1 MTRPRGRTKIVIR
14 ATKVRVFAGS
24 VCQTTVSRGAC
35 NQINLQTFIPDA
47 IMTPSSLPGLLRG
60 TLLGLAA
67 TLLAS
72 TAALAEPGVTSD
84 SIALGQSTTL
94 SGPLGDLGQEVLK
107 GSKAY
112 FDALNAR
119 GGVNG
124 RKIVLTSKDD
134 AYDAKK
140 TVENVEAFINGG
152 ETFALFGT
160 FGTPN
165 NEALIPVAL
174 KAGLPVLVPYTGAPS
189 IRKAELV
196 GVFNLRASYADE
208 AEKLIQHLTTIGFK
222 KIGIAYQN
230 NSFGKEVLAAA
241 TAALEQR
248 KLQPVATASVE
259 NNASDAAAAAT
270 KLLAAQPDALV
281 LGLAGK
287 PTIEVIKNVNQT
299 RKGLQMYAL
308 SVLATAGNLKALGAD
323 GTGVAISQVV
333 PFPSNSTLPIV
344 REYQQA
350 MKAAGV
356 TEFSHLSLEGY
367 VNAKIVTEGLR
378 RAGKNLTRE
387 SLIASMQGIKG
398 LDIGGMEVS
407 FGKGAASASRF
418 VELTVINSQGKLV
431 K

>member
-1 MTRPRGRTKIVIR
+1 MNLPHVTANLRNILVGV
-14 ATKVRVFAGS
+14 ATA
-24 VCQTTVSRGAC
+24 
-35 NQINLQTFIPDA
+35 
-47 IMTPSSLPGLLRG
+47 
-60 TLLGLAA
+60 
-67 TLLAS
+67 LLAS
-72 TAALAEPGVTSD
+72 TSSLAEPGVTND
-84 SIALGQSTTL
+84 AITLGQTTAL

-119 GGVNG
+119 GGING
-124 RKIVLTSKDD
+124 RKIVLISKDD
-134 AYDAKK
+134 AYDPKK
-140 TVENVEAFINGG
+140 TVENVEAFIAGG

-174 KAGLPVLVPYTGAPS
+174 KAGMPVLMPYTGAPS
-189 IRKAELV
+189 IRKPELV

-230 NSFGKEVLAAA
+230 NSFGKEVLTAA

-248 KLQPVATASVE
+248 QLKPVAAVSVE

-287 PTIEVIKNVNQT
+287 PTIEVIKNVNQS

-308 SVLATAGNLKALGAD
+308 SVLATAGNLKALGND
-323 GTGVAISQVV
+323 GSGVAISQVV
-333 PFPSNSTLPIV
+333 PFPSNTVMPLV
-344 REYQQA
+344 RDYQQA

-356 TEFSHLSLEGY
+356 NEFSHLSLEGY
-367 VNAKIVTEGLR
+367 LNARVVAEGIR
-378 RAGKNLTRE
+378 RAGRNLSRE
-387 SLIASMQGIKG
+387 SLITSLQSINRM
-398 LDIGGMEVS
+398 DMGGMEIG
-407 FGKGAASASRF
+407 FGKGASSASKF
-418 VELTVINSQGKLV
+418 VELTVINSQGRLAK
-431 K
+431 

>member
-1 MTRPRGRTKIVIR
+1 MNLPHVTANLRNILVGV
-14 ATKVRVFAGS
+14 ATA
-24 VCQTTVSRGAC
+24 
-35 NQINLQTFIPDA
+35 
-47 IMTPSSLPGLLRG
+47 
-60 TLLGLAA
+60 
-67 TLLAS
+67 LLAS
-72 TAALAEPGVTSD
+72 TSSLAEPGVTND
-84 SIALGQSTTL
+84 AITLGQSTAL

-119 GGVNG
+119 GGING
-124 RKIVLTSKDD
+124 RKIVLIAKDD
-134 AYDAKK
+134 AYDPKI
-140 TVENVEAFINGG
+140 TVENVEAFIAGG

-174 KAGLPVLVPYTGAPS
+174 KAGMPVLMPYTGAPS
-189 IRKAELV
+189 IRKPELV

-230 NSFGKEVLAAA
+230 NSFGKEVLTAA

-248 KLQPVATASVE
+248 QLKPVAAVSVE

-287 PTIEVIKNVNQT
+287 PTIEIIKNVNQS

-308 SVLATAGNLKALGAD
+308 SVLATAGNLKALGND
-323 GTGVAISQVV
+323 GSGVAISQVV
-333 PFPSNSTLPIV
+333 PFPSNTVMPLV
-344 REYQQA
+344 RDYQQA

-356 TEFSHLSLEGY
+356 NEFSHLSLEGY
-367 VNAKIVTEGLR
+367 LNARVVAEGIR
-378 RAGKNLTRE
+378 RAGRNLSRE
-387 SLIASMQGIKG
+387 SLITSLQSINRM
-398 LDIGGMEVS
+398 DMGGMEIG
-407 FGKGAASASRF
+407 FGKGASSASKF
-418 VELTVINSQGKLV
+418 VELTVINSQGRLV

>member
-1 MTRPRGRTKIVIR
+1 MNLPHVTANLRNILVGV
-14 ATKVRVFAGS
+14 ATA
-24 VCQTTVSRGAC
+24 
-35 NQINLQTFIPDA
+35 
-47 IMTPSSLPGLLRG
+47 
-60 TLLGLAA
+60 
-67 TLLAS
+67 LLAS
-72 TAALAEPGVTSD
+72 TSALSEPGVTND
-84 SIALGQSTTL
+84 AITLGQSTAL

-119 GGVNG
+119 GGING
-124 RKIVLTSKDD
+124 RKIVLISKDD
-134 AYDAKK
+134 AYDPKK
-140 TVENVEAFINGG
+140 TVENVEAFIAGG

-174 KAGLPVLVPYTGAPS
+174 KAGMPVLMPYTGAPS
-189 IRKAELV
+189 IRKPELV

-230 NSFGKEVLAAA
+230 NSFGKEVLSAA

-248 KLQPVATASVE
+248 QLKPVAAVSVE

-287 PTIEVIKNVNQT
+287 PTIEVIKNVNQS

-308 SVLATAGNLKALGAD
+308 SVLATAGNLKALGND
-323 GTGVAISQVV
+323 GSGVAISQVV
-333 PFPSNSTLPIV
+333 PFPSNTVMPLV
-344 REYQQA
+344 RDYQQA

-356 TEFSHLSLEGY
+356 NEFSHLSLEGY
-367 VNAKIVTEGLR
+367 LNARVVAEGIR
-378 RAGKNLTRE
+378 RAGRNLSRE
-387 SLIASMQGIKG
+387 SLITSLQSINRM
-398 LDIGGMEVS
+398 DMGGMEIG
-407 FGKGAASASRF
+407 FGKGASSASKF
-418 VELTVINSQGKLV
+418 VELTVINSQGRLV

>member
-1 MTRPRGRTKIVIR
+1 MNLPHVTANLRNILVGV
-14 ATKVRVFAGS
+14 ATA
-24 VCQTTVSRGAC
+24 
-35 NQINLQTFIPDA
+35 
-47 IMTPSSLPGLLRG
+47 
-60 TLLGLAA
+60 
-67 TLLAS
+67 LLAS
-72 TAALAEPGVTSD
+72 TSSLAEPGVTND
-84 SIALGQSTTL
+84 AITLGQTTAL

-119 GGVNG
+119 GGING
-124 RKIVLTSKDD
+124 RKIVLISKDD
-134 AYDAKK
+134 AYDPKK
-140 TVENVEAFINGG
+140 TVENVEAFIAGG

-174 KAGLPVLVPYTGAPS
+174 KAGMPVLMPYTGAPS
-189 IRKAELV
+189 IRKPELV

-208 AEKLIQHLTTIGFK
+208 AEKLIQYLTTIGFK

-230 NSFGKEVLAAA
+230 NSFGKEVLTAA

-248 KLQPVATASVE
+248 QLKPVAAVSVE

-287 PTIEVIKNVNQT
+287 PTIEVIKNVNQS

-308 SVLATAGNLKALGAD
+308 SVLATAGNLKALGND
-323 GTGVAISQVV
+323 GSGVAISQVV
-333 PFPSNSTLPIV
+333 PFPSNTVMPLV
-344 REYQQA
+344 RDYQQA

-356 TEFSHLSLEGY
+356 NEFSHLSLEGY
-367 VNAKIVTEGLR
+367 LNARVVAEGIR
-378 RAGKNLTRE
+378 RAGRNLSRE
-387 SLIASMQGIKG
+387 SLITSLQSINRM
-398 LDIGGMEVS
+398 DMGGMEIG
-407 FGKGAASASRF
+407 FGKGASSASKF
-418 VELTVINSQGKLV
+418 VELTVINSQGRLV

>member
-1 MTRPRGRTKIVIR
+1 M
-14 ATKVRVFAGS
+14 
-24 VCQTTVSRGAC
+24 
-35 NQINLQTFIPDA
+35 NLPHVTA
-47 IMTPSSLPGLLRG
+47 NLRNI
-60 TLLGLAA
+60 LVGLATA
-67 TLLAS
+67 LLAS
-72 TAALAEPGVTSD
+72 TSSLAEPGVTND
-84 SIALGQSTTL
+84 AITLGQTTAL

-119 GGVNG
+119 GGING
-124 RKIVLTSKDD
+124 RKIVLISKDD
-134 AYDAKK
+134 AYDPKK
-140 TVENVEAFINGG
+140 TVENVEAFIAGG

-174 KAGLPVLVPYTGAPS
+174 KAGMPVLMPYTGAPS
-189 IRKAELV
+189 IRKPELV

-230 NSFGKEVLAAA
+230 NSFGKEVLTAA

-248 KLQPVATASVE
+248 QLKPVAAVSVE

-287 PTIEVIKNVNQT
+287 PTIEVIKNVNQS

-308 SVLATAGNLKALGAD
+308 SVLATAGNLKALGND
-323 GTGVAISQVV
+323 GSGVAISQVV
-333 PFPSNSTLPIV
+333 PFPSNTVMPLV
-344 REYQQA
+344 RDYQQA

-356 TEFSHLSLEGY
+356 NEFSHLSLEGY
-367 VNAKIVTEGLR
+367 LNARVVAEGIR
-378 RAGKNLTRE
+378 RAGRNLSRE
-387 SLIASMQGIKG
+387 SLITSLQSINRM
-398 LDIGGMEVS
+398 DMGGMEIG
-407 FGKGAASASRF
+407 FGKGASSASKF
-418 VELTVINSQGKLV
+418 VELTVINSQGRLV

>member
-1 MTRPRGRTKIVIR
+1 MNLPHVTANLRNILVGV
-14 ATKVRVFAGS
+14 ATA
-24 VCQTTVSRGAC
+24 
-35 NQINLQTFIPDA
+35 
-47 IMTPSSLPGLLRG
+47 
-60 TLLGLAA
+60 
-67 TLLAS
+67 LLAS
-72 TAALAEPGVTSD
+72 TSSLAEPGVTND
-84 SIALGQSTTL
+84 AITLGQTTAL

-119 GGVNG
+119 GGING
-124 RKIVLTSKDD
+124 RKIVLISKDD
-134 AYDAKK
+134 AYDPKK
-140 TVENVEAFINGG
+140 TVENVEAFIAGG

-174 KAGLPVLVPYTGAPS
+174 KAGMPVLMPYTGAPS
-189 IRKAELV
+189 IRKPELV

-230 NSFGKEVLAAA
+230 NSFGKEVLTAA

-248 KLQPVATASVE
+248 QLKPVAAVSVE

-287 PTIEVIKNVNQT
+287 PTIEVIKNVNQS

-308 SVLATAGNLKALGAD
+308 SVLATVGNLKALGND
-323 GTGVAISQVV
+323 GSGVAISQVV
-333 PFPSNSTLPIV
+333 PFPSNTVMPLV
-344 REYQQA
+344 RDYQQA

-356 TEFSHLSLEGY
+356 NEFSHLSLEGY
-367 VNAKIVTEGLR
+367 LNARVVAEGIR
-378 RAGKNLTRE
+378 RAGRNLSRE
-387 SLIASMQGIKG
+387 SLITSLQSINRM
-398 LDIGGMEVS
+398 DMGGMEIG
-407 FGKGAASASRF
+407 FGKGASSASKF
-418 VELTVINSQGKLV
+418 VELTVINSQGRLV

>member
-1 MTRPRGRTKIVIR
+1 MNLPHVTANLRNILVGV
-14 ATKVRVFAGS
+14 ATA
-24 VCQTTVSRGAC
+24 
-35 NQINLQTFIPDA
+35 
-47 IMTPSSLPGLLRG
+47 
-60 TLLGLAA
+60 
-67 TLLAS
+67 LLAS
-72 TAALAEPGVTSD
+72 TSSLAEPGVTND
-84 SIALGQSTTL
+84 AITLGQSTAL

-119 GGVNG
+119 GGING
-124 RKIVLTSKDD
+124 RKIVLISKDD
-134 AYDAKK
+134 AYDPKK
-140 TVENVEAFINGG
+140 TVENVEAFIAGG

-174 KAGLPVLVPYTGAPS
+174 KAGMPVLMPYTGAPS
-189 IRKAELV
+189 IRKPELV

-230 NSFGKEVLAAA
+230 NSFGKEVLSAA

-248 KLQPVATASVE
+248 QLKPVAAVSVE

-287 PTIEVIKNVNQT
+287 PTIEVIKNVNQS

-308 SVLATAGNLKALGAD
+308 SVLATAGNLKALGND
-323 GTGVAISQVV
+323 GSGVAISQVV
-333 PFPSNSTLPIV
+333 PFPSNTVMPLV
-344 REYQQA
+344 RDYQQA

-356 TEFSHLSLEGY
+356 NEFSHLSLEGY
-367 VNAKIVTEGLR
+367 LNARVVAEGIR
-378 RAGKNLTRE
+378 RAGRNLSRE
-387 SLIASMQGIKG
+387 SLITSLQSINRM
-398 LDIGGMEVS
+398 DMGGMEIG
-407 FGKGAASASRF
+407 FGKGASSASKF
-418 VELTVINSQGKLV
+418 VELTVINSQGRLV

>member
-1 MTRPRGRTKIVIR
+1 MNLPHVTANLRNILVGV
-14 ATKVRVFAGS
+14 ATA
-24 VCQTTVSRGAC
+24 
-35 NQINLQTFIPDA
+35 
-47 IMTPSSLPGLLRG
+47 
-60 TLLGLAA
+60 
-67 TLLAS
+67 LLAS
-72 TAALAEPGVTSD
+72 TSALAEPGVTND
-84 SIALGQSTTL
+84 AITLGQSTAL

-119 GGVNG
+119 GGING
-124 RKIVLTSKDD
+124 RKIVLISKDD
-134 AYDAKK
+134 AYDPKK
-140 TVENVEAFINGG
+140 TVENVEAFIAGG

-174 KAGLPVLVPYTGAPS
+174 KAGMPVLMPYTGAPS
-189 IRKAELV
+189 IRKPELV

-230 NSFGKEVLAAA
+230 NSFGKEVLTAA

-248 KLQPVATASVE
+248 QLKPVAAVSVE

-287 PTIEVIKNVNQT
+287 PTIEVIKNVNQS

-308 SVLATAGNLKALGAD
+308 SVLATAGNLKALGND
-323 GTGVAISQVV
+323 GSGVAISQVV
-333 PFPSNSTLPIV
+333 PFPSNTVMPLV
-344 REYQQA
+344 RDYQQA

-356 TEFSHLSLEGY
+356 NEFSHLSLEGY
-367 VNAKIVTEGLR
+367 LNARVVAEGIR
-378 RAGKNLTRE
+378 RAGRNLSRE
-387 SLIASMQGIKG
+387 SLITSLQSINRM
-398 LDIGGMEVS
+398 DMGGMEIG
-407 FGKGAASASRF
+407 FGKGASSASKF
-418 VELTVINSQGKLV
+418 VELTVINSQGRLV

>member
-1 MTRPRGRTKIVIR
+1 MNLPHVTANLRNILVGV
-14 ATKVRVFAGS
+14 ATA
-24 VCQTTVSRGAC
+24 
-35 NQINLQTFIPDA
+35 
-47 IMTPSSLPGLLRG
+47 
-60 TLLGLAA
+60 
-67 TLLAS
+67 LLAS
-72 TAALAEPGVTSD
+72 TSALAEPGVTND
-84 SIALGQSTTL
+84 AITLGQTTAL

-119 GGVNG
+119 GGING
-124 RKIVLTSKDD
+124 RKIVLISKDD
-134 AYDAKK
+134 AYDPKK
-140 TVENVEAFINGG
+140 TVENVEAFIAGG

-174 KAGLPVLVPYTGAPS
+174 KAGMPVLMPYTGAPS
-189 IRKAELV
+189 IRKPELV

-230 NSFGKEVLAAA
+230 NSFGKEVLTAA

-248 KLQPVATASVE
+248 QLKPVAAVSVE

-287 PTIEVIKNVNQT
+287 PTIEVIKNVNQS

-308 SVLATAGNLKALGAD
+308 SVLATAGNLKALGND
-323 GTGVAISQVV
+323 GSGVAISQVV
-333 PFPSNSTLPIV
+333 PFPSNTVMPLV
-344 REYQQA
+344 RDYQQA

-356 TEFSHLSLEGY
+356 NEFSHLSLEGY
-367 VNAKIVTEGLR
+367 LNARVVAEGIR
-378 RAGKNLTRE
+378 RAGRNLSRE
-387 SLIASMQGIKG
+387 SLITSLQSINRM
-398 LDIGGMEVS
+398 DMGGMEIG
-407 FGKGAASASRF
+407 FGKGASSASKF
-418 VELTVINSQGKLV
+418 VELTVINSQGRLV

>member
-1 MTRPRGRTKIVIR
+1 MNIPHVTANLRNILVGV
-14 ATKVRVFAGS
+14 ATA
-24 VCQTTVSRGAC
+24 
-35 NQINLQTFIPDA
+35 
-47 IMTPSSLPGLLRG
+47 
-60 TLLGLAA
+60 
-67 TLLAS
+67 LLAS
-72 TAALAEPGVTSD
+72 TSSLAEPGVTND
-84 SIALGQSTTL
+84 AITLGQSTAL

-119 GGVNG
+119 GGING
-124 RKIVLTSKDD
+124 RKIVLISKDD
-134 AYDAKK
+134 AYDPKK
-140 TVENVEAFINGG
+140 TVENVEAFIAGG

-174 KAGLPVLVPYTGAPS
+174 KAGMPVLMPYTGAPS
-189 IRKAELV
+189 IRKPELV

-230 NSFGKEVLAAA
+230 NSFGKEVLTAA

-248 KLQPVATASVE
+248 QLKPVAAVSVE

-287 PTIEVIKNVNQT
+287 PTIEVIKNVNQS

-308 SVLATAGNLKALGAD
+308 SVLATAGNLKALGND
-323 GTGVAISQVV
+323 GSGVAISQVV
-333 PFPSNSTLPIV
+333 PFPSNTVMPLV
-344 REYQQA
+344 RDYQQA

-356 TEFSHLSLEGY
+356 NEFSHLSLEGY
-367 VNAKIVTEGLR
+367 LNARVVAEGIR
-378 RAGKNLTRE
+378 RAGRNLSRE
-387 SLIASMQGIKG
+387 SLITSLQSINRM
-398 LDIGGMEVS
+398 DMGGMEIG
-407 FGKGAASASRF
+407 FGKGASSASKF
-418 VELTVINSQGKLV
+418 VELTVINSQGRLV

>member
-1 MTRPRGRTKIVIR
+1 MNLPHVTANLRNILVGV
-14 ATKVRVFAGS
+14 ATA
-24 VCQTTVSRGAC
+24 
-35 NQINLQTFIPDA
+35 
-47 IMTPSSLPGLLRG
+47 
-60 TLLGLAA
+60 
-67 TLLAS
+67 LLANTS
-72 TAALAEPGVTSD
+72 SLAEPGVTND
-84 SIALGQSTTL
+84 AITLGQSTAL

-119 GGVNG
+119 GGING
-124 RKIVLTSKDD
+124 RKIVLISKDD
-134 AYDAKK
+134 AYDPKK
-140 TVENVEAFINGG
+140 TVENVEAFIAGG

-174 KAGLPVLVPYTGAPS
+174 KAGMPVLMPYTGAPS
-189 IRKAELV
+189 IRKPELV

-230 NSFGKEVLAAA
+230 NSFGKEVLTAA

-248 KLQPVATASVE
+248 QLKPVAAVSVE

-287 PTIEVIKNVNQT
+287 PTIEVIKKVNQS

-308 SVLATAGNLKALGAD
+308 SVLATAGNLKALGND
-323 GTGVAISQVV
+323 GSGVAISQVV
-333 PFPSNSTLPIV
+333 PFPSNTVMPLV
-344 REYQQA
+344 RDYQQA

-356 TEFSHLSLEGY
+356 NEFSHLSLEGY
-367 VNAKIVTEGLR
+367 LNARVVAEGIR
-378 RAGKNLTRE
+378 RAGRNLSRE
-387 SLIASMQGIKG
+387 SLITSLQSINRM
-398 LDIGGMEVS
+398 DMGGMEIG
-407 FGKGAASASRF
+407 FGKGASSASKF
-418 VELTVINSQGKLV
+418 VELTVINSQGRLV

>member
-1 MTRPRGRTKIVIR
+1 MNLPHVTANLRNILVGV
-14 ATKVRVFAGS
+14 ATA
-24 VCQTTVSRGAC
+24 
-35 NQINLQTFIPDA
+35 
-47 IMTPSSLPGLLRG
+47 
-60 TLLGLAA
+60 
-67 TLLAS
+67 LLANTS
-72 TAALAEPGVTSD
+72 SLAEPGVTND
-84 SIALGQSTTL
+84 AITLGQSTAL

-119 GGVNG
+119 GGING
-124 RKIVLTSKDD
+124 RKIVLISKDD
-134 AYDAKK
+134 AYDPKK
-140 TVENVEAFINGG
+140 TVENVEAFIAGG

-174 KAGLPVLVPYTGAPS
+174 KAGMPVLMPYTGAPS
-189 IRKAELV
+189 IRKPELV

-230 NSFGKEVLAAA
+230 NSFGKEVLTAA

-248 KLQPVATASVE
+248 QLKPVAAVSVE

-287 PTIEVIKNVNQT
+287 PTIEVIKKVNQS

-308 SVLATAGNLKALGAD
+308 SVLATAGNLKALGND
-323 GTGVAISQVV
+323 GNGVAISQVV
-333 PFPSNSTLPIV
+333 PFPSNTVMPLV
-344 REYQQA
+344 RDYQQA

-356 TEFSHLSLEGY
+356 NEFSHLSLEGY
-367 VNAKIVTEGLR
+367 LNARVVAEGIR
-378 RAGKNLTRE
+378 RAGRNLSRE
-387 SLIASMQGIKG
+387 SLITSLQSINRM
-398 LDIGGMEVS
+398 DMGGMEIG
-407 FGKGAASASRF
+407 FGKGASSASKF
-418 VELTVINSQGKLV
+418 VELTVINSQGRLV

>member
-1 MTRPRGRTKIVIR
+1 MNLPHVTANLRNILVGV
-14 ATKVRVFAGS
+14 ATA
-24 VCQTTVSRGAC
+24 
-35 NQINLQTFIPDA
+35 
-47 IMTPSSLPGLLRG
+47 
-60 TLLGLAA
+60 
-67 TLLAS
+67 LLAS
-72 TAALAEPGVTSD
+72 TSSLAEPGVTND
-84 SIALGQSTTL
+84 AITLGQTTAL

-119 GGVNG
+119 GGING
-124 RKIVLTSKDD
+124 RKIVLISKDD
-134 AYDAKK
+134 AYDPKK
-140 TVENVEAFINGG
+140 TVENVEAFIAGG

-174 KAGLPVLVPYTGAPS
+174 KAGMPVLMPYTGAPS
-189 IRKAELV
+189 IRKPELV

-230 NSFGKEVLAAA
+230 NSFGKEVLTAA

-248 KLQPVATASVE
+248 QLKPVAAVSVE

-270 KLLAAQPDALV
+270 KLHAAQPDALV

-287 PTIEVIKNVNQT
+287 PTIEIIKNVNQS

-308 SVLATAGNLKALGAD
+308 SVLATVGNLKALGND
-323 GTGVAISQVV
+323 GSGVAISQVV
-333 PFPSNSTLPIV
+333 PFPSNTVMPLV
-344 REYQQA
+344 RDYQQA

-356 TEFSHLSLEGY
+356 NEFSHLSLEGY
-367 VNAKIVTEGLR
+367 LNARVVAEGIR
-378 RAGKNLTRE
+378 RAGRNLSRE
-387 SLIASMQGIKG
+387 SLITSLQSINRM
-398 LDIGGMEVS
+398 DMGGMEIG
-407 FGKGAASASRF
+407 FGKGASSASKF
-418 VELTVINSQGKLV
+418 VELTVINSQGRLV

>member
-1 MTRPRGRTKIVIR
+1 MKTPIARLFHRTVMTVVT
-14 ATKVRVFAGS
+14 A
-24 VCQTTVSRGAC
+24 
-35 NQINLQTFIPDA
+35 
-47 IMTPSSLPGLLRG
+47 GLL
-60 TLLGLAA
+60 TA
-67 TLLAS
+67 
-72 TAALAEPGVTSD
+72 TAAQAEPGITSD
-84 SIALGQSTTL
+84 AIALGQSTTL
-94 SGPLGDLGQEVLK
+94 SGPLGDLGTEVLK
-107 GSKAY
+107 GSKVY

-119 GGVNG
+119 GGING
-124 RKIVLTSKDD
+124 RQIVLTSKDD

-140 TVENVEAFINGG
+140 TLENVNAFIAGG

-165 NEALIPVAL
+165 NEALIPVAM
-174 KAGLPVLVPYTGAPS
+174 KAGMPVLMPYTGAPS
-189 IRKAELV
+189 IRKPELV

-241 TAALEQR
+241 IAALEQR
-248 KLQPVATASVE
+248 KLQPVATVSVE

-270 KLLAAQPDALV
+270 RLLAAQPDALV

-287 PTIEVIKNVNQT
+287 PTIDVIKSVNQS

-308 SVLATAGNLKALGAD
+308 SVLATAGNLKTLGSD

-333 PFPSNSTLPIV
+333 PFPTQTVMPLV
-344 REYQQA
+344 RDYQQA
-350 MKAAGV
+350 MKAAGH

-367 VNAKIVTEGLR
+367 INARVTAEGLR
-378 RAGKNLTRE
+378 RAGRNPTRD
-387 SLIASMQGIKG
+387 SLISALQSMKG
-398 LDIGGMEVS
+398 QDLGGLEIN

-418 VELTVINSQGKLV
+418 VELTVIGAQGKLV

>member
-1 MTRPRGRTKIVIR
+1 MNLPFLPKIQRGIT
-14 ATKVRVFAGS
+14 
-24 VCQTTVSRGAC
+24 
-35 NQINLQTFIPDA
+35 A
-47 IMTPSSLPGLLRG
+47 IAAAM
-60 TLLGLAA
+60 LLGAA
-67 TLLAS
+67 AQ
-72 TAALAEPGVTSD
+72 AEPGVTNET
-84 SIALGQSTTL
+84 IALGQSTALT
-94 SGPLGDLGQEVLK
+94 GPLGDLGTEVLK
-107 GSKAY
+107 GSKVY

-119 GGVNG
+119 GGING

-140 TVENVEAFINGG
+140 TLENVDAFIAGG

-174 KAGLPVLVPYTGAPS
+174 KAGMPVLMPYTGAPS

-270 KLLAAQPDALV
+270 KLLASQPDALV

-287 PTIEVIKNVNQT
+287 PTIEVIKSVNQS

-308 SVLATAGNLKALGAD
+308 SVLATSGNLKALGSD
-323 GTGVAISQVV
+323 GSGVAISQVV
-333 PFPSNSTLPIV
+333 PFPSNAVMPLV
-344 REYQQA
+344 RDYQQA
-350 MKAAGV
+350 MKAAGH
-356 TEFSHLSLEGY
+356 TELSHLSLEGY
-367 VNAKIVTEGLR
+367 INARVTAEGLK
-378 RAGKNLTRE
+378 RAGRNLTRE
-387 SLIASMQGIKG
+387 G
-398 LDIGGMEVS
+398 LVTTLQSIRGMDMGGMEIS

>member
-1 MTRPRGRTKIVIR
+1 MNLPHVTANLRNILVGV
-14 ATKVRVFAGS
+14 ATA
-24 VCQTTVSRGAC
+24 
-35 NQINLQTFIPDA
+35 
-47 IMTPSSLPGLLRG
+47 
-60 TLLGLAA
+60 
-67 TLLAS
+67 LLANTS
-72 TAALAEPGVTSD
+72 SLAEPGVTND
-84 SIALGQSTTL
+84 AITLGQSTAL

-119 GGVNG
+119 GGING
-124 RKIVLTSKDD
+124 RKIVLISKDD
-134 AYDAKK
+134 AYDPKK
-140 TVENVEAFINGG
+140 TVENVEAFIAGG

-174 KAGLPVLVPYTGAPS
+174 KAGMPVLMPYTGAPS
-189 IRKAELV
+189 IRKPELV

-230 NSFGKEVLAAA
+230 NSFGKEVLTAA

-248 KLQPVATASVE
+248 QLKPVAAVSVE

-287 PTIEVIKNVNQT
+287 PTIEVIKNVNQS

-308 SVLATAGNLKALGAD
+308 SVLATAGNLKALGND
-323 GTGVAISQVV
+323 GSGVAISQVV
-333 PFPSNSTLPIV
+333 PFPSNTVMPLV
-344 REYQQA
+344 RDYQQA

-356 TEFSHLSLEGY
+356 NEFSHLSLEGY
-367 VNAKIVTEGLR
+367 LNARVVAEGIR
-378 RAGKNLTRE
+378 RAGRNLSRE
-387 SLIASMQGIKG
+387 SLITSLQSINRM
-398 LDIGGMEVS
+398 DMGGMEIG
-407 FGKGAASASRF
+407 FGKGASSASKF
-418 VELTVINSQGKLV
+418 VELTVINSQGRLV

>member
-1 MTRPRGRTKIVIR
+1 MNLPHVTANLRNILVGV
-14 ATKVRVFAGS
+14 ATA
-24 VCQTTVSRGAC
+24 
-35 NQINLQTFIPDA
+35 
-47 IMTPSSLPGLLRG
+47 
-60 TLLGLAA
+60 
-67 TLLAS
+67 LLAS
-72 TAALAEPGVTSD
+72 TSSLAEPGVTND
-84 SIALGQSTTL
+84 AITLGQSTAL

-119 GGVNG
+119 GGING
-124 RKIVLTSKDD
+124 RKIVLISKDD
-134 AYDAKK
+134 AYDPKI
-140 TVENVEAFINGG
+140 TVENVEAFIAGG

-174 KAGLPVLVPYTGAPS
+174 KAGMPVLMPYTGAPS
-189 IRKAELV
+189 IRKPELV

-230 NSFGKEVLAAA
+230 NSFGKEVLTAA

-248 KLQPVATASVE
+248 QLKPVAAVSVE

-287 PTIEVIKNVNQT
+287 PTIEVIKNVNQS

-308 SVLATAGNLKALGAD
+308 SVLATAGNLKALGND
-323 GTGVAISQVV
+323 GSGVAISQVV
-333 PFPSNSTLPIV
+333 PFPSNTVMPLV
-344 REYQQA
+344 RDYQQA

-356 TEFSHLSLEGY
+356 NEFSHLSLEGY
-367 VNAKIVTEGLR
+367 LNARVVAEGIR
-378 RAGKNLTRE
+378 RAGRNLSRE
-387 SLIASMQGIKG
+387 SLITSLQSINRM
-398 LDIGGMEVS
+398 DMGGMEIG
-407 FGKGAASASRF
+407 FGKGASSASKF
-418 VELTVINSQGKLV
+418 VELTVINSQGRLV

>member
-1 MTRPRGRTKIVIR
+1 MNLPHVTANLRNILVGV
-14 ATKVRVFAGS
+14 ATA
-24 VCQTTVSRGAC
+24 
-35 NQINLQTFIPDA
+35 
-47 IMTPSSLPGLLRG
+47 
-60 TLLGLAA
+60 
-67 TLLAS
+67 LLAS
-72 TAALAEPGVTSD
+72 TSALAEPGVTND
-84 SIALGQSTTL
+84 AITLGQSTAL

-119 GGVNG
+119 GGING
-124 RKIVLTSKDD
+124 RKIVLIAKDD
-134 AYDAKK
+134 AYDPKI
-140 TVENVEAFINGG
+140 TVENVEAFIAGG

-174 KAGLPVLVPYTGAPS
+174 KAGMPVLMPYTGAPS
-189 IRKAELV
+189 IRKPELV

-230 NSFGKEVLAAA
+230 NSFGKEVLTAA

-248 KLQPVATASVE
+248 QLKPVAAVSVE

-287 PTIEVIKNVNQT
+287 PTIEIIKNVNQS

-308 SVLATAGNLKALGAD
+308 SVLATAGNLKALGND
-323 GTGVAISQVV
+323 GSGVAISQVV
-333 PFPSNSTLPIV
+333 PFPSNTVMPLV
-344 REYQQA
+344 RDYQQA

-356 TEFSHLSLEGY
+356 NEFSHLSLEGY
-367 VNAKIVTEGLR
+367 LNARVVAEGIR
-378 RAGKNLTRE
+378 RAGRNLSRE
-387 SLIASMQGIKG
+387 SLITSLQSINRM
-398 LDIGGMEVS
+398 DMGGMEIG
-407 FGKGAASASRF
+407 FGKGASSASKF
-418 VELTVINSQGKLV
+418 VELTVINSQGRLV

>member
-1 MTRPRGRTKIVIR
+1 MNLPHVTANLRNILVGV
-14 ATKVRVFAGS
+14 ATA
-24 VCQTTVSRGAC
+24 
-35 NQINLQTFIPDA
+35 
-47 IMTPSSLPGLLRG
+47 
-60 TLLGLAA
+60 
-67 TLLAS
+67 LLAS
-72 TAALAEPGVTSD
+72 TSSLAEPGVTND
-84 SIALGQSTTL
+84 AITLGQSTAL

-119 GGVNG
+119 GGING
-124 RKIVLTSKDD
+124 RKIVLIAKDD
-134 AYDAKK
+134 AYDPKI
-140 TVENVEAFINGG
+140 TVENVEAFIAGG

-174 KAGLPVLVPYTGAPS
+174 KAGMPVLMPYTGAPS
-189 IRKAELV
+189 IRKPELV

-230 NSFGKEVLAAA
+230 NSFGKEVLTAA

-248 KLQPVATASVE
+248 QLKPVAAVSVE

-287 PTIEVIKNVNQT
+287 PTIEVIKNVNQS

-308 SVLATAGNLKALGAD
+308 SVLATAGNLKALGND
-323 GTGVAISQVV
+323 GSGVAISQVV
-333 PFPSNSTLPIV
+333 PFPSNTVMPLV
-344 REYQQA
+344 RDYQQA

-356 TEFSHLSLEGY
+356 NEFSHLSLEGY
-367 VNAKIVTEGLR
+367 LNARVVAEGIR
-378 RAGKNLTRE
+378 RAGRNLSRE
-387 SLIASMQGIKG
+387 SLITSLQSINRM
-398 LDIGGMEVS
+398 DMGGMEIG
-407 FGKGAASASRF
+407 FGKGASSASKF
-418 VELTVINSQGKLV
+418 VELTVINSQGRLV

>member
-1 MTRPRGRTKIVIR
+1 MNIPHVTANLRNILVGV
-14 ATKVRVFAGS
+14 ATA
-24 VCQTTVSRGAC
+24 
-35 NQINLQTFIPDA
+35 
-47 IMTPSSLPGLLRG
+47 
-60 TLLGLAA
+60 
-67 TLLAS
+67 LLAS
-72 TAALAEPGVTSD
+72 TSALAEPGVTND
-84 SIALGQSTTL
+84 AITLGQSTAL

-119 GGVNG
+119 GGING
-124 RKIVLTSKDD
+124 RKIVLISKDD
-134 AYDAKK
+134 AYDPKK
-140 TVENVEAFINGG
+140 TVENVEAFIAGG

-174 KAGLPVLVPYTGAPS
+174 KAGMPVLMPYTGAPS
-189 IRKAELV
+189 IRKPELV

-230 NSFGKEVLAAA
+230 NSFGKEVLTAA

-248 KLQPVATASVE
+248 QLKPVAAVSVE

-287 PTIEVIKNVNQT
+287 PTIEVIKNVNQS

-308 SVLATAGNLKALGAD
+308 SVLATAGNLKALGND
-323 GTGVAISQVV
+323 GSGVAISQVV
-333 PFPSNSTLPIV
+333 PFPSNTVMPLV
-344 REYQQA
+344 RDYQQA

-356 TEFSHLSLEGY
+356 NEFSHLSLEGY
-367 VNAKIVTEGLR
+367 LNARVVAEGIR
-378 RAGKNLTRE
+378 RAGRNLSRE
-387 SLIASMQGIKG
+387 SLITSLQSINRM
-398 LDIGGMEVS
+398 DMGGMEIG
-407 FGKGAASASRF
+407 FGKGASSASKF
-418 VELTVINSQGKLV
+418 VELTVINSQGRLV

>member
-1 MTRPRGRTKIVIR
+1 MNLPHVTANLRNILVGV
-14 ATKVRVFAGS
+14 ATA
-24 VCQTTVSRGAC
+24 
-35 NQINLQTFIPDA
+35 
-47 IMTPSSLPGLLRG
+47 
-60 TLLGLAA
+60 
-67 TLLAS
+67 LLAS
-72 TAALAEPGVTSD
+72 TSALAEPGVTND
-84 SIALGQSTTL
+84 AITLGQSTAL

-112 FDALNAR
+112 FDVLNAR
-119 GGVNG
+119 GGING
-124 RKIVLTSKDD
+124 RKIVLISKDD
-134 AYDAKK
+134 AYDPKK
-140 TVENVEAFINGG
+140 TVENVEAFIAGG

-174 KAGLPVLVPYTGAPS
+174 KAGMPVLMPYTGAPS
-189 IRKAELV
+189 IRKPELV

-230 NSFGKEVLAAA
+230 NSFGKEVLTAA

-248 KLQPVATASVE
+248 QLKPVAAVSVE

-287 PTIEVIKNVNQT
+287 PTIEVIKNVNQS

-308 SVLATAGNLKALGAD
+308 SVLATAGNLKALGND
-323 GTGVAISQVV
+323 GSGVAISQVV
-333 PFPSNSTLPIV
+333 PFPSNTVMPLV
-344 REYQQA
+344 RDYQQA

-356 TEFSHLSLEGY
+356 NEFSHLSLEGY
-367 VNAKIVTEGLR
+367 LNARVVAEGIR
-378 RAGKNLTRE
+378 RAGRNLSRE
-387 SLIASMQGIKG
+387 SLITSLQSINRM
-398 LDIGGMEVS
+398 DMGGMEIG
-407 FGKGAASASRF
+407 FGKGASSASKF
-418 VELTVINSQGKLV
+418 VELTVINSQGRLV

>member
-1 MTRPRGRTKIVIR
+1 M
-14 ATKVRVFAGS
+14 
-24 VCQTTVSRGAC
+24 
-35 NQINLQTFIPDA
+35 
-47 IMTPSSLPGLLRG
+47 
-60 TLLGLAA
+60 
-67 TLLAS
+67 
-72 TAALAEPGVTSD
+72 
-84 SIALGQSTTL
+84 
-94 SGPLGDLGQEVLK
+94 LK

-119 GGVNG
+119 GGING
-124 RKIVLTSKDD
+124 RKIVLISKDD
-134 AYDAKK
+134 AYDPKK
-140 TVENVEAFINGG
+140 TVENVEAFIAGG

-174 KAGLPVLVPYTGAPS
+174 KAGMPVLMPYTGAPS
-189 IRKAELV
+189 IRKPELV

-230 NSFGKEVLAAA
+230 NSFGKEVLTAA

-248 KLQPVATASVE
+248 QLKPVAAVSVE

-287 PTIEVIKNVNQT
+287 PTIEVIKNVNQS

-308 SVLATAGNLKALGAD
+308 SVLATAGNLKALGND
-323 GTGVAISQVV
+323 GSGVAISQVV
-333 PFPSNSTLPIV
+333 PFPSNTVMPLV
-344 REYQQA
+344 RDYQQA

-356 TEFSHLSLEGY
+356 NEFSHLSLEGY
-367 VNAKIVTEGLR
+367 LNARVVAEGIR
-378 RAGKNLTRE
+378 RAGRNLCH
-387 SLIASMQGIKG
+387 
-398 LDIGGMEVS
+398 GGR
-407 FGKGAASASRF
+407 GCHD
-418 VELTVINSQGKLV
+418 T
-431 K
+431 

>member
-1 MTRPRGRTKIVIR
+1 MKTPIARLFHRTVMTVVT
-14 ATKVRVFAGS
+14 AG
-24 VCQTTVSRGAC
+24 
-35 NQINLQTFIPDA
+35 L
-47 IMTPSSLPGLLRG
+47 
-60 TLLGLAA
+60 LAA
-67 TLLAS
+67 T
-72 TAALAEPGVTSD
+72 AAQAEPGITSD
-84 SIALGQSTTL
+84 TIALGQSTTL
-94 SGPLGDLGQEVLK
+94 SGPLGDLGAEVLK
-107 GSKAY
+107 GSKVY

-119 GGVNG
+119 GGING
-124 RKIVLTSKDD
+124 RQIVLTSKDD

-140 TVENVEAFINGG
+140 TLENVNAFIAGG

-165 NEALIPVAL
+165 NEALIPVAM
-174 KAGLPVLVPYTGAPS
+174 KAGMPVLMPYTGAPS
-189 IRKAELV
+189 IRKPEYV

-241 TAALEQR
+241 ITALEQR
-248 KLQPVATASVE
+248 KLQPVATVSVE

-270 KLLAAQPDALV
+270 KLLASQPDALV

-287 PTIEVIKNVNQT
+287 PTIDVIKSVNQS

-308 SVLATAGNLKALGAD
+308 SVLATAGNLKTLGSD

-333 PFPSNSTLPIV
+333 PFPTQTVMPLV
-344 REYQQA
+344 RDYQQA
-350 MKAAGV
+350 MKAAGH

-367 VNAKIVTEGLR
+367 INARVTAEGLR
-378 RAGKNLTRE
+378 RAGRNPTRD
-387 SLIASMQGIKG
+387 SLISALQSMKRQDLGG
-398 LDIGGMEVS
+398 LEIS

-418 VELTVINSQGKLV
+418 VELTVIGAQGKLV

>member
-1 MTRPRGRTKIVIR
+1 MNLPHVTANLRNILVGV
-14 ATKVRVFAGS
+14 ATA
-24 VCQTTVSRGAC
+24 
-35 NQINLQTFIPDA
+35 
-47 IMTPSSLPGLLRG
+47 
-60 TLLGLAA
+60 
-67 TLLAS
+67 LLAS
-72 TAALAEPGVTSD
+72 TSALAEPGVTND
-84 SIALGQSTTL
+84 AITLGQSTAL

-119 GGVNG
+119 GGING
-124 RKIVLTSKDD
+124 RKIVLIAKDD
-134 AYDAKK
+134 AYDPKI
-140 TVENVEAFINGG
+140 TVENVEAFIAGG

-174 KAGLPVLVPYTGAPS
+174 KAGMPVLMPYTGAPS
-189 IRKAELV
+189 IRKPELV

-230 NSFGKEVLAAA
+230 NSFGKEVLTAA

-248 KLQPVATASVE
+248 QLKPVAAVSVE

-270 KLLAAQPDALV
+270 KLLAAQPAALV

-287 PTIEVIKNVNQT
+287 PTIEIIKNVNQS

-308 SVLATAGNLKALGAD
+308 SVLATAGNLKALGND
-323 GTGVAISQVV
+323 GSGVAISQVV
-333 PFPSNSTLPIV
+333 PFPSNTVMPLV
-344 REYQQA
+344 RDYQQA

-356 TEFSHLSLEGY
+356 NEFSHLSLEGY
-367 VNAKIVTEGLR
+367 LNARVVAEGIR
-378 RAGKNLTRE
+378 RAGRNLSRE
-387 SLIASMQGIKG
+387 SLITSLQSINRM
-398 LDIGGMEVS
+398 DMGGMEIG
-407 FGKGAASASRF
+407 FGKGASSASKF
-418 VELTVINSQGKLV
+418 VELTVINSQGRLV